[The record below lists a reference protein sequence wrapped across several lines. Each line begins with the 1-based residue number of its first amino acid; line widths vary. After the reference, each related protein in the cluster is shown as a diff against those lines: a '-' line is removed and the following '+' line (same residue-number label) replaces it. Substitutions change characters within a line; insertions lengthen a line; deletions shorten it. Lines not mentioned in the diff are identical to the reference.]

1 MIYDHIFCRDEYV
14 SVAGHVEIEDITSGK
29 EMNPIPAINII
40 NTAHPA
46 PLGQLGRLFGNDD
59 IELILPVNKMF
70 NGNIQVGF
78 RQQWDRPGRRIY
90 NQ

>member
-46 PLGQLGRLFGNDD
+46 PLG
-59 IELILPVNKMF
+59 
-70 NGNIQVGF
+70 
-78 RQQWDRPGRRIY
+78 
-90 NQ
+90 